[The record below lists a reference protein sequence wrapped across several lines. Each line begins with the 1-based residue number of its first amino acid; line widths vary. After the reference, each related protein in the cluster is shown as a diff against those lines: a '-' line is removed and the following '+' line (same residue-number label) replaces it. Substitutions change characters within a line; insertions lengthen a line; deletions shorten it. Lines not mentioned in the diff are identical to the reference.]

1 MNLEIRMQTK
11 TYPTSHLLSALLI
24 SFLLYFGMVI
34 VLFPTADNNMHNKFF
49 LQAYTGVEESKLSF
63 LSNNV
68 YTNLITTL
76 LDNFTKKLEY
86 TFELDGNQIFP
97 NDSIKQDTVRRY
109 KLSEYNI
116 NNLKYEIIGFTIT
129 ASNVKIHVDPK
140 KIDNIKTRVDI
151 PVMTAKNVKVS
162 NGVINLAYNEVDL
175 GSVYGIYDSTTDK
188 MIVHVPIN
196 VASKYI
202 HLW

>member
-1 MNLEIRMQTK
+1 MRTK
-11 TYPTSHLLSALLI
+11 ACPTSHLLFALLI
-24 SFLLYFGMVI
+24 SFLLYFGMAI
-34 VLFPTADNNMHNKFF
+34 VLFTTSDNNMHNRFF
-49 LQAYTGVEESKLSF
+49 SQAYTEADDEGSKPSF
-63 LSNNV
+63 LSNDV

-97 NDSIKQDTVRRY
+97 NDSIKQDIVSRY
-109 KLSEYNI
+109 KSSEYNI
-116 NNLKYEIIGFTIT
+116 NKLKYEIIGFTIT

-151 PVMTAKNVKVS
+151 PVMTAKDVKVS

-175 GSVYGIYDSTTDK
+175 GSVYGIYDSTKDK

-202 HLW
+202 HR

>member
-1 MNLEIRMQTK
+1 MNLEIHMQTK
-11 TYPTSHLLSALLI
+11 TYPTSHLLFALLI

-34 VLFPTADNNMHNKFF
+34 VLFPTADNNMHNRFF

-97 NDSIKQDTVRRY
+97 NDSIKQDTVSRY

-202 HLW
+202 HL

>member
-1 MNLEIRMQTK
+1 MQTK
-11 TYPTSHLLSALLI
+11 TYPTSHLLFALLI

-34 VLFPTADNNMHNKFF
+34 VLFPTADNNMHNRFF
-49 LQAYTGVEESKLSF
+49 LQAYTGVDDEESKLSF

-97 NDSIKQDTVRRY
+97 NDSIKQDTVSRY

-202 HLW
+202 HL

>member
-1 MNLEIRMQTK
+1 M
-11 TYPTSHLLSALLI
+11 A
-24 SFLLYFGMVI
+24 I
-34 VLFPTADNNMHNKFF
+34 VLFTTSDNNMHNRLF
-49 LQAYTGVEESKLSF
+49 LQAYTEAGDEESKPSF
-63 LSNNV
+63 LSNDV

-97 NDSIKQDTVRRY
+97 NDSIKQDIVSGY
-109 KLSEYNI
+109 KSSEYNI
-116 NNLKYEIIGFTIT
+116 NKLKYEIIGFTIT

-151 PVMTAKNVKVS
+151 PMMTAKDVKVS

-175 GSVYGIYDSTTDK
+175 GSVYGIYDSTKDK

-202 HLW
+202 HR

>member
-1 MNLEIRMQTK
+1 MNLEIHMQTK

-202 HLW
+202 HL